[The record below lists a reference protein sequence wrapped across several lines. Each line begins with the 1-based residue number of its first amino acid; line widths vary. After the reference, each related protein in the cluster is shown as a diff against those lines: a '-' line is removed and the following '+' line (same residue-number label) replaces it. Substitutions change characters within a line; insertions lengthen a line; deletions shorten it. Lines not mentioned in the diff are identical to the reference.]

1 MWDKIRNMFV
11 SEKQATK
18 EQLQERLYD
27 IQKQREKLLEEQI
40 NITKELESR

>member
-1 MWDKIRNMFV
+1 MWDKIKSMFV

-27 IQKQREKLLEEQI
+27 IQKQREDLLAEQLKL
-40 NITKELESR
+40 TKELETR